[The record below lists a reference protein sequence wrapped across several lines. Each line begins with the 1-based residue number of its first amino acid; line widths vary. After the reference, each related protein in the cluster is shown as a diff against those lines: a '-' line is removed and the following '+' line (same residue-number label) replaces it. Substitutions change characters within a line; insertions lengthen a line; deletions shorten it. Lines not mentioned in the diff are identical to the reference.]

1 MPVDPAG
8 TAPGLQPGTEEPVV
22 HNMRCKNKN
31 CDSIT
36 VTTLPIPL
44 EASGGRRMYRCT
56 KCNTTWG
63 VQVGGSIDI

>member
-1 MPVDPAG
+1 
-8 TAPGLQPGTEEPVV
+8 
-22 HNMRCKNKN
+22 MRCKNKN